1 MTTSGSVNLAVL
13 PDVSFAESDASAVE
27 AAVLTVYE
35 GLTGLTLQPGDPV
48 RLFLESLAY
57 TVSVQNQLIDLAG
70 KQNLLAYARGA
81 HLDHLGALMG
91 EARIAAQ
98 SARVMLRFELTE
110 PLAFA
115 VPIPV
120 GSRASTKDGNILFAT
135 AIEAE
140 IPAGQTG
147 VEVPAHCTS
156 PGASG
161 TGLVPGQITQ
171 LVDPLPHVAGV
182 SNVTISSEGSDIE
195 DDERLRERIRLAPE
209 SYTVAGSTGAYEA
222 RVLGVS
228 ADILAVAV
236 DSPEPGVVDVRFVLT
251 DGELP
256 DAAMIALVSDS
267 LSAETVR
274 PLTDKVLVGAP
285 DVVEYT
291 VTGRWY
297 ALRADAA
304 LLSGV
309 ARAVE
314 RAVETYRIWQRS
326 QPGRDINPSRLIA
339 LVQQAGAKRVELD
352 APLFTPLTAT
362 QVARET
368 AVSLVFGGLEE
379 E

>member
-1 MTTSGSVNLAVL
+1 MSSVNLAAL
-13 PDVSFAESDASAVE
+13 PHVSFAHADAAEVE
-27 AAVLTVYE
+27 AAVLTAYE

-70 KQNLLAYARGA
+70 RQNLLAFAQGA

-91 EARIAAQ
+91 ETRIAAQ
-98 SARVMLRFELTE
+98 SARVMLRFELAE
-110 PLAFA
+110 ALAFA
-115 VPIPV
+115 VPIPA
-120 GSRASTKDGNILFAT
+120 GSRASTRDGALLFAT
-135 AIEAE
+135 ALDAE
-140 IPAGQTG
+140 ITAGQTG
-147 VEVPAHCTS
+147 VEVPALCTS
-156 PGASG
+156 PGAAG
-161 TGLVPGQITQ
+161 TGLVPGQITR
-171 LVDPLPHVAGV
+171 LVDPLPHVSGV
-182 SNVTISSEGSDIE
+182 SNVTISSEGADVE

-236 DSPEPGVVDVRFVLT
+236 DSPQPGVVDVRFVLT

-256 DAAMIALVSDS
+256 DAAMIALVRDG

-274 PLTDKVLVGAP
+274 PLTDKVLVDAP
-285 DVVEYT
+285 DVVEYA

-297 ALRADAA
+297 LRRADAA

-309 ARAVE
+309 SRAVE
-314 RAVETYRIWQRS
+314 QAVETFRIWQRS

-339 LVQQAGAKRVELD
+339 LVQGAGAKRVELD
-352 APLFTPLTAT
+352 SPAFTPLTAT

-368 AVSLVFGGLEE
+368 EIVLSFGGLEDE
-379 E
+379 

>member
-57 TVSVQNQLIDLAG
+57 TVSVQNQLLDLAG
-70 KQNLLAYARGA
+70 NQNLLAYARGA

-256 DAAMIALVSDS
+256 DAAMIALVNDS